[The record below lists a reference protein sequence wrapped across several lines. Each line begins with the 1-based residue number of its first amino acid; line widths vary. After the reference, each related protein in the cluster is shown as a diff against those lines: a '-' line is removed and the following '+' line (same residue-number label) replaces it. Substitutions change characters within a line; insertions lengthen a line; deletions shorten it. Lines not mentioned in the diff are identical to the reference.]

1 MDNGEWRIGMWGF
14 WSAGVLECGSFGVRG
29 FCRRGGLLF
38 RQDLVYKV

>member
-1 MDNGEWRIGMWGF
+1 MENWDV
-14 WSAGVLECGSFGVRG
+14 GVLECGGSGVREFWVRG